1 MPTGNSSSV
10 CNIFKDNTSKVIK
23 KLEMQIPSHF
33 QIYSDMYKEYLHV
46 IDDIFGTCILSEK
59 EFFDKMNMDQNSI
72 KNTESYTNHLTKMW
86 INQIENYDNYLKWY
100 SQMRIS
106 GMKSYDQFVHTMMG
120 SYSKTL
126 SNFTNSFKK

>member
-1 MPTGNSSSV
+1 MSTNNSISV
-10 CNIFKDNTSKVIK
+10 CDIFKDNTSKVIK

-59 EFFDKMNMDQNSI
+59 EFFDKMKID
-72 KNTESYTNHLTKMW
+72 KNLMKNIETFTNYFTGIG

-100 SQMRIS
+100 AQMRIS
-106 GMKSYDQFVHTMMG
+106 GMKSYDQFVHIMMN

-126 SNFTNSFKK
+126 ANFMIDFEK